1 MRIEETKKTKIT
13 LTYDDYIK
21 IAKTITYYFK
31 EQEREGQAE
40 NGIKQSDVVNW
51 FVQQNLDNIQ
61 SLEQADQLAK
71 ITHSVIQR
79 LIAQEKVLII
89 LRDDPD
95 YKERILQLH
104 PNHVESL

>member
-1 MRIEETKKTKIT
+1 MRIEEQRKAKIK
-13 LTYDDYIK
+13 LTYDDYVK

-40 NGIKQSDVVNW
+40 NGIKQKDVVNW
-51 FVQQNLDNIQ
+51 FVEQNIANIQ
-61 SLEQADQLAK
+61 STEQANQLAK
-71 ITHSVIQR
+71 IVHSVIQR

-95 YKERILQLH
+95 YKERTLQLH
-104 PNHVESL
+104 PNHVETL